1 MLSFYVINYI
11 YFYLEIKP
19 DLLSNILNK
28 QNWYLLNT
36 TNTFSVINLIERI
49 EFLSSKTDWKI
60 NLT

>member
-36 TNTFSVINLIERI
+36 TNTLSVINLIERI